1 MLWRVWPPL
10 PEEKMR
16 PPRRPEQASMDD
28 GQHQKFRYMRLV
40 GTLTM
45 VPFLLVAG
53 PLAGFFIGKL
63 LDSWLNTEFLKWVFL
78 ALGFAAGI
86 REVVR
91 LIRRTSR
98 DLDRL

>member
-1 MLWRVWPPL
+1 
-10 PEEKMR
+10 
-16 PPRRPEQASMDD
+16 MDN
-28 GQHQKFRYMRLV
+28 GQYPKLRYLRLV

-53 PLAGFFIGKL
+53 PLAGFFIGKF
-63 LDSWLNTEFLKWVFL
+63 LDSWLKVEFLKWVFL